1 MSRAIN
7 IDATHDE
14 VVAMAAKHSAAISAI
29 EALQP
34 SGTRVVFVNMD
45 GTALVA
51 KAFGSRVIKGPV
63 VRTPWAA
70 ARFL

>member
-7 IDATHDE
+7 VDATHDE
-14 VVAMAAKHSAAISAI
+14 VVAMAAKHDAAISAI
-29 EALQP
+29 ESLQ
-34 SGTRVVFVNMD
+34 SQGTRVVFVNMD
-45 GTALVA
+45 GAALVT

>member
-14 VVAMAAKHSAAISAI
+14 VIAVAAEHGAAISSI
-29 EALQP
+29 EPLQP
-34 SGTRVVFVNMD
+34 RGTRVVFMNID

-51 KAFGSRVIKGPV
+51 KAFETRIITANVTRLRSGQAQYR
-63 VRTPWAA
+63 
-70 ARFL
+70 